1 MTVRCGCA
9 PVPHARPHSTR
20 NTMTSRGSFSCPCPR
35 SRNPR
40 MGTAAK
46 LIVHQRLF
54 PSSTCTTRKVA
65 RPFSMACP
73 SLLRGV
79 IKEGSFPTATMEG
92 PNRAKGG
99 GTVLWRLRDISAP
112 FSQHVKQVC
121 QQQSTQ
127 RVGKRAFHCGLPV
140 WPRLVSGLGIANV
153 DGKLSLQ
160 RLPTPARWGTVCLPL
175 RLSDENLR

>member
-20 NTMTSRGSFSCPCPR
+20 NTITSRGSFSCPCPR

-112 FSQHVKQVC
+112 FSQHVKQVVPA
-121 QQQSTQ
+121 TIHTTG
-127 RVGKRAFHCGLPV
+127 GKT
-140 WPRLVSGLGIANV
+140 S
-153 DGKLSLQ
+153 LSLW
-160 RLPTPARWGTVCLPL
+160 PARVATSRFRFGDRQCGRQTVTAAFADACTVGHRMSPSAAI
-175 RLSDENLR
+175 R